1 LKESVVTKTLRSLGV
16 AAFATLVAG
25 SLQVSPYAQGTQ
37 LPPSAVRPGKG
48 LVPLSN
54 VPSTFSKY
62 SKRVSPQDGFAMQ
75 ATMLAGAAA
84 TAPTPRDA
92 DGHPDLSG
100 HWGMAFA
107 NPMGQPGLR
116 RIGGFE
122 PDQAAMQRGAQWNKP
137 MYKPELWDKVR
148 SLDFSKADVDPN
160 YGCGKPAGVPR
171 QNVPGQIV
179 QKDGQIWLL
188 NGVDNAM
195 RILPLNGTRD
205 PNDDQYSTFNGMGV
219 ARWDGDTLV
228 VESIGFSDETWL
240 GWEGYFHSDQMKVTE
255 RFLRQGNILFYNFT
269 VDDPQVLTEPWTSFT
284 YVRTYNG
291 TPARMGEAG
300 TCSERD
306 INLLVD
312 PYLRG

>member
-1 LKESVVTKTLRSLGV
+1 MTKTLRSLGV
-16 AAFATLVAG
+16 AACATFIAA
-25 SLQVSPYAQGTQ
+25 SLQVSTPHAQGTQ
-37 LPPSAVRPGKG
+37 LPPSAQRPGNG

-62 SKRVSPQDGFAMQ
+62 SKRISPQDGFAMQ
-75 ATMLAGAAA
+75 AKMLAGAAA

-171 QNVPGQIV
+171 QNVPARIV
-179 QKDGQIWLL
+179 QKDGQIWLF
-188 NGVDNAM
+188 NGVENAL
-195 RILPLNGTRD
+195 RILPLDAAKRD
-205 PNDDQYSTFNGMGV
+205 ENDLQFSTFNGMGL
-219 ARWDGDTLV
+219 AHWDADTLV
-228 VESIGFSDETWL
+228 VESVGFGDRTWI
-240 GWEGYFHSDQMKVTE
+240 GWEGYFHTDKMEVTE
-255 RFLRQGNILFYNFT
+255 RFTRVGDLLYYHFT
-269 VDDPQVLTEPWTSFT
+269 VTDPDVLAEPWTSYT
-284 YVRTYNG
+284 YVRRLNPR
-291 TPARMGEAG
+291 PARQDEAPD
-300 TCSERD
+300 CDERD
-306 INLLVD
+306 MNLLAD
-312 PYLRG
+312 PFLRG